1 MKTIY
6 LNDNTAP
13 LEPSVATI
21 GFFDGVH
28 RGHQFLISHVR
39 QEAARSGLQSLV
51 VTFDRHPRQVLRKD
65 YQPELLSTLD
75 SKLLLLS
82 KTGVDATALLHFDE
96 AMASLSARDFMAQI
110 LRDRLNVRKLIIGY
124 DNRFGH
130 NRSEGFD
137 DYVRYGRELGI
148 EVIHNQDRKSVV

>member
-39 QEAARSGLQSLV
+39 QEAAHSGLQSLV

-82 KTGVDATALLHFDE
+82 KTGSTPPPYSTSTRRWPACRRATLW
-96 AMASLSARDFMAQI
+96 R
-110 LRDRLNVRKLIIGY
+110 
-124 DNRFGH
+124 
-130 NRSEGFD
+130 
-137 DYVRYGRELGI
+137 
-148 EVIHNQDRKSVV
+148 